1 MKKLLLFTTMAVAL
15 VVTALTFSL
24 KAHADVQLD
33 NSLFNGANIYSWS
46 VNNQSDALSVV
57 SYYQYVYYDAQNW
70 QDHGNVSIV
79 SDKPVLNSMNYTFHT
94 LQVPY
99 YYSLLI
105 PNYSI
110 TTGFTLVSNTVNTSI
125 NLVVGVLYNDNSF
138 EQFTTN
144 GYITYFPIDQ
154 KEVKAIGFLNDTEN
168 LYSVTIFTSENDKLN
183 SNLYYQGY
191 NEGYQNGVI
200 AGQQDSENY
209 YNSIIAGKDATISDL
224 QNQLN
229 SSDHIGFT
237 FYDLLNNIFKFP
249 VKAIH
254 RIFYNE
260 EPIIDSVTGEPVVD
274 SFGNVQ
280 YESTTPIS
288 LFGVSIIGVVVGV
301 VSIGLCITIIAIVKK
316 VWK

>member
-1 MKKLLLFTTMAVAL
+1 MLSYKLKFVGSAFPGLCRNLSCL
-15 VVTALTFSL
+15 D
-24 KAHADVQLD
+24 ADV
-33 NSLFNGANIYSWS
+33 YSWS
-46 VNNQSDALSVV
+46 ISNPSSVESV
-57 SYYQYVYYDAQNW
+57 ISYFQYVYYDAHNW
-70 QDHGNVSIV
+70 TTSGTTPIL
-79 SDKPVLNSMNYTFHT
+79 SDSVVLNGMQNTFHT

-105 PNYSI
+105 PNFSI
-110 TTGFTLVSNTVNTSI
+110 TSGFTLVYNTI
-125 NLVVGVLYNDNSF
+125 NNNSSLVVSVLYTDNTF

-144 GYITYFPIDQ
+144 GYITYFPVDS
-154 KEVKAIGFLNDTEN
+154 KEVKAIGYLSDTEN
-168 LYSVTIFTSENDKLN
+168 LYARTIFTSENEKLN

-191 NEGYQNGVI
+191 TEGYRDGI
-200 AGQQDSENY
+200 ESGQQESNSY
-209 YNSIIAGKDATISDL
+209 YQQIIDGKDATIADL
-224 QNQLN
+224 QAQLN

-260 EPIIDSVTGEPVVD
+260 QPILDANNEPVVD
-274 SFGNVQ
+274 VYGNVQ

-288 LFGVSIIGVVVGV
+288 LFGVSIIGVVVGIA
-301 VSIGLCITIIAIVKK
+301 SIGLCITIIAIVKK